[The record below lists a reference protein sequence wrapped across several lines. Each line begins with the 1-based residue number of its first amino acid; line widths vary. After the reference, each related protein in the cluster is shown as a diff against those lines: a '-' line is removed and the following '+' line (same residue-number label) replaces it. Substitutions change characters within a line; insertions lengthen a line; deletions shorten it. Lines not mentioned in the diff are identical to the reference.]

1 MLKPFIININLNNRL
16 PDQYTENCFVAT
28 LTGAKCRTENEL
40 HDSMA
45 ASLNFPDYY
54 GRNLDALFD
63 NLLDLSWISQDCII
77 LYIRQFDL
85 IMVDQPEKKYFKEA
99 IILLLNDWCGSITD
113 ELAEGSGVE
122 KKCYIIID
130 HCEGLEDMFKELEV
144 PFDYITKTNKI

>member
-85 IMVDQPEKKYFKEA
+85 IMVDQPEKN
-99 IILLLNDWCGSITD
+99 ILR
-113 ELAEGSGVE
+113 
-122 KKCYIIID
+122 KQ
-130 HCEGLEDMFKELEV
+130 
-144 PFDYITKTNKI
+144 